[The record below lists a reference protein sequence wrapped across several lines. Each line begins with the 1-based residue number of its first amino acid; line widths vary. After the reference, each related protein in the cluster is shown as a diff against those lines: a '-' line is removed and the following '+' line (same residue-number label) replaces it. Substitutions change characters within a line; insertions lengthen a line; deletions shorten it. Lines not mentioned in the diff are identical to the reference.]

1 MLFGWG
7 VDGYGRFH
15 ICLADSSARF
25 VLFCPIQNR
34 YLFECIEIL
43 EMQEN
48 DSQPKS

>member
-15 ICLADSSARF
+15 ICLSDSSARF
-25 VLFCPIQNR
+25 VLFCPIHNS

-43 EMQEN
+43 EEQEN
-48 DSQPKS
+48 GKN